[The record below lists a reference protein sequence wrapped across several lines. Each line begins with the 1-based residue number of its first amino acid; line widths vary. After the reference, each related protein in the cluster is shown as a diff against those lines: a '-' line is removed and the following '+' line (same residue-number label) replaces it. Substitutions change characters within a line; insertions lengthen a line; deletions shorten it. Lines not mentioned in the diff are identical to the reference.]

1 MESESNIILTI
12 ANATIFVIAT
22 SCVIALAVGAFMNAR
37 REAKGLPKKNRKSM
51 IIFLCAVFGVCW
63 LIFTTINPVGR

>member
-1 MESESNIILTI
+1 
-12 ANATIFVIAT
+12 
-22 SCVIALAVGAFMNAR
+22 MNAR
-37 REAKGLPKKNRKSM
+37 RETKGLPKKNRKSM